1 MFDMMDNSGKKA
13 LAGELYSLLAD
24 SFTMSFRAQACHW
37 NVRGEDF
44 HQFHEFFAMIYED
57 VESSIDPTAE
67 NIRKL
72 GFDAPLNL
80 SDMCATTMIRDESF
94 TGNPMD
100 MTAALL
106 SANDVIIARIFSAF
120 AAATECNEQ
129 AIANYLADRL
139 DKHQKWAWQM
149 KSILNIDGQVAPGKF
164 EADLLLTAPVMQSVE
179 DQLFSMTRPVRFSER
194 TELALLHRVDAHNK
208 TARPGKRTTLATIKA
223 VYRRGA
229 TSFST
234 MSSSHMSRDQWAMAR
249 VDAHLQTLRTGK
261 ATSSA
266 RSLDRDLLPSGH
278 PLADASSV
286 TASANAKSSLSVTL
300 KSPDEYNNVEEAV
313 IALAEFSGQGYEII
327 PALRATWK
335 RAVNDGEKAYDRA
348 YELAT
353 RLYDSRDS
361 DLLPNVD

>member
-44 HQFHEFFAMIYED
+44 HQFHEFFAMIYGD

-120 AAATECNEQ
+120 AVAAECNEQ

-149 KSILNIDGQVAPGKF
+149 KSILNIDGQVAPGKL
-164 EADLLLTAPVMQSVE
+164 EADLLLTAPAMQSVE
-179 DQLFSMTRPVRFSER
+179 DQPFELTRPVRFSER
-194 TELALLHRVDAHNK
+194 TELALLNRVDAHNK
-208 TARPGKRTTLATIKA
+208 VAQPGKRTTLSTIKA

-234 MSSSHMSRDQWAMAR
+234 SSSSHMSRDQWAMAR
-249 VDAHLQTLRTGK
+249 VDGHLSALRTGK
-261 ATSSA
+261 VKSGYRA
-266 RSLDRDLLPSGH
+266 LDRDLLPNGH
-278 PLADASSV
+278 PLADTSSV
-286 TASANAKSSLSVTL
+286 TASASVKASLTVTL
-300 KSPDEYNNVEEAV
+300 KDPAEYASAEEAIV
-313 IALAEFSGQGYEII
+313 ALAEFSGQGYEIV

-361 DLLPNVD
+361 DLLPNLD